1 MDQRDQQLL
10 DRQLG
15 HIIPPPR
22 NDGVL
27 MLAIAAVFFTGIAI
41 GGFLFADQSE
51 PPMQTAAS
59 APPLASFTR

>member
-27 MLAIAAVFFTGIAI
+27 MLAIAAIFFAGIAI
-41 GGFLFADQSE
+41 GGVLFAGQSQ
-51 PPMQTAAS
+51 PLTQIAAT
-59 APPLASFTR
+59 APPSATFTR